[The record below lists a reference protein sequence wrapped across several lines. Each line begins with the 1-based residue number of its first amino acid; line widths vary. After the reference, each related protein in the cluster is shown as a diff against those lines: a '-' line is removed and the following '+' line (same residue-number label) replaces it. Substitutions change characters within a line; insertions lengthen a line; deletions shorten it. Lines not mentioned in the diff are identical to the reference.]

1 MDEIERQEELKS
13 PRGRASRPGCYF
25 FAGGGTG
32 GHIYPAIAIARK
44 IKRLEPEAAIV
55 FFCSARAIDSQIL
68 SGSGF
73 EYVALPG
80 GGFSARPDKAVAF
93 GLSFVKSYRIAARK
107 IRSVM
112 SGGGDAGCGEAR
124 RAVVIGVGG
133 FASAPAVLAGRRR
146 GAAVAMVNVD
156 IVPGKANRLLAAFAG
171 KIFVQFADTAECFGK
186 AKDRVVV
193 AGCPLRESFEAP
205 DGANAIAQLGL
216 DAGKRTLVVT
226 GASSGSMNINRAIAK
241 VLGQLDAFA
250 PAWQVVHLTGSA
262 VDLRKQEA
270 RCASIKIAYHM
281 VDYYDDMASLLA
293 AADLVVGRA
302 GAVSVAEYAAGGT
315 PAICLPYPYHKDRH
329 QYLNADKLVGAGA
342 AVIVDDV
349 PGDPDSTA
357 SGLAEQLKILMAD
370 DNKRSQMA
378 AAAAAAANATAAA
391 MIADRIVAL
400 SC

>member
-1 MDEIERQEELKS
+1 VDDIERQEELKS
-13 PRGRASRPGCYF
+13 PGAACYF

-44 IKRLEPEAAIV
+44 IKRLQPEAEIV

-68 SGSGF
+68 TPSGF

-80 GGFSARPDKAVAF
+80 RGFSPRPDKAARF
-93 GLSFVKSYRIAARK
+93 GLSFVKSYSIAARK

-112 SGGGDAGCGEAR
+112 RGAGEMP

-133 FASAPAVLAGRRR
+133 FASAPAVLAGRRA

-156 IVPGKANRLLAAFAG
+156 IVPGKANRLLAAFAQ

-193 AGCPLRESFEAP
+193 AGCPLRDGFEAA

-216 DAGKRTLVVT
+216 DAAKKTLVVT
-226 GASSGSMNINRAIAK
+226 GASSGSLNINRAVAT
-241 VLGQLDAFA
+241 VLHQLDAFA
-250 PAWQVVHLTGSA
+250 DSWQVVHLTGGA
-262 VDLRKQEA
+262 ADLRDHQA
-270 RCASIKIAYHM
+270 RCASAKIACHM

-293 AADLVVGRA
+293 AADLVAGRA
-302 GAVSVAEYAAGGT
+302 GAVSVAEYAASRT

-329 QYLNADKLVGAGA
+329 QYLNAAKLVDAGA
-342 AVIVDDV
+342 ALIVDDV
-349 PGDPDSTA
+349 PDDPDATA
-357 SGLAEQLKILMAD
+357 STLAEQLKTLMAGD
-370 DNKRSQMA
+370 KKRNLMA
-378 AAAAAAANATAAA
+378 AAAATAAKPTAAA
-391 MIADRIVAL
+391 KIAAMIVAL
-400 SC
+400 CD